1 LIDLGKERR
10 RDTMLEYN
18 KNFYNIMFGNI
29 DEELQKVAESCISS
43 CRGCMCNCKCTCSGG
58 YVEEF
63 EWEGF

>member
-1 LIDLGKERR
+1 
-10 RDTMLEYN
+10 MLEYN

-29 DEELQKVAESCISS
+29 DEDLQKIAESCISS

-63 EWEGF
+63 EWEVF